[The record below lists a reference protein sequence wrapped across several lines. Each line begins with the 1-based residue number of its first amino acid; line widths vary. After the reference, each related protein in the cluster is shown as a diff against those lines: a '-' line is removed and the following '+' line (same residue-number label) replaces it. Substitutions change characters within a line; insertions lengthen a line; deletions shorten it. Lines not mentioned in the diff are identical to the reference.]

1 MRKKSG
7 ITRKKLPV
15 VRTDRAAESLVDRA
29 DLAGYDLS
37 GMRPVRFEFAPKSAR
52 LNMRLPED
60 LLTAVK
66 DAAAESGV
74 PYQRFIRQLLERAL
88 AEQK

>member
-1 MRKKSG
+1 MRKKLG

-15 VRTDRAAESLVDRA
+15 VRSDRAAESLVNHA
-29 DLAGYDLS
+29 DLTRYDLS
-37 GMRPVRFEFAPKSAR
+37 RMRPVRFEFAPKSAR

-88 AEQK
+88 AEPK

>member
-1 MRKKSG
+1 
-7 ITRKKLPV
+7 V
-15 VRTDRAAESLVDRA
+15 VDRA
-29 DLAGYDLS
+29 DLTRYDLS
-37 GMRPVRFEFAPKSAR
+37 GMRPVRYEFAPKSAR

-60 LLTAVK
+60 LLIAVK

-88 AEQK
+88 AESK

>member
-1 MRKKSG
+1 
-7 ITRKKLPV
+7 
-15 VRTDRAAESLVDRA
+15 VDRA
-29 DLAGYDLS
+29 DLTRYDLS
-37 GMRPVRFEFAPKSAR
+37 GMHPVRFEFAPKSAR

-88 AEQK
+88 AESK

>member
-1 MRKKSG
+1 
-7 ITRKKLPV
+7 
-15 VRTDRAAESLVDRA
+15 
-29 DLAGYDLS
+29 
-37 GMRPVRFEFAPKSAR
+37 MRPVRFEFAPKSAR

>member
-1 MRKKSG
+1 MIADG
-7 ITRKKLPV
+7 DLTR
-15 VRTDRAAESLVDRA
+15 
-29 DLAGYDLS
+29 YDLS
-37 GMRPVRFEFAPKSAR
+37 GLKPVRFEFAPKSAR

-60 LLTAVK
+60 LLMAVK

-88 AEQK
+88 ASQR

>member
-1 MRKKSG
+1 MPKKSG
-7 ITRKKLPV
+7 TTRQKFPV
-15 VRTDRAAESLVDRA
+15 VRTDRAAASMVA
-29 DLAGYDLS
+29 GGDLTRYDLS
-37 GMRPVRFEFAPKSAR
+37 GLKPVRFEFAPKSAR

-88 AEQK
+88 ASQR

>member
-1 MRKKSG
+1 MPKKSG
-7 ITRKKLPV
+7 TTRQKLPT
-15 VRTDRAAESLVDRA
+15 VRTDRAAASMVA
-29 DLAGYDLS
+29 DGDLTRYDLS
-37 GMRPVRFEFAPKSAR
+37 GLKPVRFEFAPKSAR

-60 LLTAVK
+60 LLMAVK

-88 AEQK
+88 ASQR

>member
-15 VRTDRAAESLVDRA
+15 VRSDRAAEKMVDRA
-29 DLAGYDLS
+29 DLTRYDLS
-37 GMRPVRFEFAPKSAR
+37 AMRPVRFEFAPKSAR

-88 AEQK
+88 AESK